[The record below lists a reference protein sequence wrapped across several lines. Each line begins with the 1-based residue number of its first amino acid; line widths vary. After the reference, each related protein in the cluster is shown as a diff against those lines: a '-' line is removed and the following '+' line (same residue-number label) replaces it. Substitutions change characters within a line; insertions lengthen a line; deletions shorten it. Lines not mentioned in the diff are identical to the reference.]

1 MTSPLISA
9 HTADAIATITI
20 NRPERRNA
28 LTLPMYT
35 MLADA
40 LATADNEPSARV
52 IVLTGAANYFT
63 AGNDIADFIGFTRDA
78 TQEFPALTFLKTLA
92 GLKNPIVAAVEGG
105 AIGVGATLLQHC
117 DFVYAGRSTKFSF
130 PFTNFGL
137 PLEGGVSLALAQG
150 PLARQVARWIYLGDP
165 FTPDEA
171 LAAGLITQV
180 VDDGAALA
188 TAHGVAT
195 RLAAISPASIQASK
209 AMIKAGKPT
218 MQQTMVDEVE
228 HFTKLLESAPTQAAL
243 KAFFERSGKK

>member
-9 HTADAIATITI
+9 QTADAIATITI

-28 LTLPMYT
+28 LTLPMYSA
-35 MLADA
+35 LANA
-40 LATADNEPSARV
+40 LATADADTSVRA
-52 IVLTGAANYFT
+52 IVLTGAANYFS

-78 TQEFPALTFLKTLA
+78 TQEFPALSFLKTIA
-92 GLKNPIVAAVEGG
+92 GLKKPIVAAVEGG

-130 PFTNFGL
+130 PFTHFGL

-150 PLARQVARWIYLGDP
+150 PLARQVARWVYLGDP
-165 FTPDEA
+165 FSPEEA

-188 TAHGVAT
+188 TAQGVAT

-218 MQQTMVDEVE
+218 MQQTMIDEVA
-228 HFTKLLESAPTQAAL
+228 HFTQLLESPPTQAAL

>member
-9 HTADAIATITI
+9 QTADAIATITI

-28 LTLPMYT
+28 LTLPMYST
-35 MLADA
+35 LADA
-40 LATADNEPSARV
+40 LATADAEPSVRV

-78 TQEFPALTFLKTLA
+78 TQEFPALTFLKTIA
-92 GLKNPIVAAVEGG
+92 GLKKPVVAAVEGG
-105 AIGVGATLLQHC
+105 AIGVGATMLQHC
-117 DFVYAGRSTKFSF
+117 DFVYAGRGTKFSF
-130 PFTNFGL
+130 PFTHFGL

-150 PLARQVARWIYLGDP
+150 PLARQVARWVYLGDP
-165 FTPDEA
+165 FSPEEA
-171 LAAGLITQV
+171 LEAGLITQV

-188 TAHGVAT
+188 TAQSVAK

-218 MQQTMVDEVE
+218 MQQTMIDEVAL
-228 HFTKLLESAPTQAAL
+228 FTQLLESPPTQAAL